1 MDVTFALMKIVH
13 FSSGLGNQVFFYL
26 FCRYL
31 QKKYPKQKVYG
42 YYNKRWLKKHNGLEL
57 DKVFDVYL
65 PPHTKLRDIV
75 AWLCRKLN
83 GIGVKGLKATDSC
96 FSESAVYFDG
106 YYHDTKFIQDFL
118 SELKFRDFYLDNTNR
133 GLKEKILTSN
143 SVAIHI
149 RRGDYLLPEIDKMFG
164 GICTDEYYRKAIN
177 IVKEKWESPTFFVFS
192 NDIEW
197 VREHLPL
204 DDAFYVTNNTGDN
217 SYLDMYLMSLCKGDI
232 IANSTF
238 SYWGAIMNRNNPVV
252 IYPQKWN
259 NLYTP
264 NMFPVKWIGL

>member
-1 MDVTFALMKIVH
+1 MKIVH

-65 PPHTKLRDIV
+65 PPHTKLSDIV

-106 YYHDTKFIQDFL
+106 YY
-118 SELKFRDFYLDNTNR
+118 
-133 GLKEKILTSN
+133 
-143 SVAIHI
+143 
-149 RRGDYLLPEIDKMFG
+149 GDYLLPEIDKMFG